1 MEKDEI
7 KHSIL
12 AERYRPTYLNE
23 YVGNEKLKKFIS
35 QCIQDNDIPH
45 LLLYSGPGTG
55 KTTLAKIIVNNIQCE
70 YIYLNASEERG
81 MDVIRDKVIRFASS
95 ATFEPLKVI
104 ILDEADYMTPISLA
118 SLRNIL
124 ETFSNTTRFILTC
137 NYIEKIPDPIKSRCQ
152 TIKIHPPSR
161 MDVAKHLNDIIEK
174 EQIKYEAKDLGLIIN
189 KHYPDIRKMFN
200 NIQLSLD
207 RDSNTLM
214 LDKSLL
220 VSSVYVDEVV
230 KKLKNPNNKTLQEI
244 RQIVVDS
251 GSNDFDE
258 LYRVLF
264 DKVEEYASGSEVGLC
279 IIALHDHMYKANFRI
294 DKEINIMSLIAT
306 ILNIKK

>member
-1 MEKDEI
+1 MMKDKI

-12 AERYRPTYLNE
+12 AEKYRPTELNE
-23 YVGNEKLKKFIS
+23 YVGNEKLKDFIS

-55 KTTLAKIIVNNIQCE
+55 KTTLAKLIINNIDCD
-70 YIYLNASEERG
+70 YIYINASEERG
-81 MDVIRDKVIRFASS
+81 MDVIRDKVMRFASS
-95 ATFEPLKVI
+95 ATFEPLKVV
-104 ILDEADYMTPISLA
+104 ILDEADFMTPTALA

-152 TIKIHPPSR
+152 TIKINPPSK
-161 MDVAKHLNDIIEK
+161 MDVAKHLNNVMEK
-174 EQIKYEAKDLGLIIN
+174 EGIIYEPKDLGLIIT

-200 NIQLSLD
+200 NIQLSINKNT
-207 RDSNTLM
+207 NTLT

-220 VSSVYVDEVV
+220 VSSIYIDEVIESL
-230 KKLKNPNNKTLQEI
+230 KKPTHKTLSNI
-244 RQIVVDS
+244 RQIIADS
-251 GSNDFDE
+251 GTSDFDE

-264 DKVEEYASGSEVGLC
+264 DKIEEYSSGNEVGLC
-279 IIALHDHMYKANFRI
+279 IIAIHDHMYKANFRI
-294 DKEINIMSLIAT
+294 DKEINIISLIST